1 MSTMW
6 RNVAFPPLT
15 KDKTDAARRQAK
27 AARAAYMRKYRREH
41 PDKIKAIN
49 EAYWLRKAL
58 QEADRT
64 DAEGD

>member
-1 MSTMW
+1 MRWKTISY
-6 RNVAFPPLT
+6 APLN
-15 KDKTDAARRQAK
+15 KEKTDAARSQAK